1 MWCTH
6 KLLVYTIER
15 TTQIYWIIDICE
27 VGKIILDK
35 LFKSITIENILT
47 EYFKIFSLIISLY
60 DVM

>member
-35 LFKSITIENILT
+35 LFKSITILT